1 MGRRAHRPDAFHRR
15 QVEAMAGYGVPERDI
30 ARVLAVDA
38 KTLRRHY
45 REELDTGHIKATAK
59 VAEFLFRKA
68 TTEGPQCVTAAIFW
82 MKTRGG
88 WRETPQ
94 QHQVAVANADFSQ
107 LSDQE
112 LENIILFYRKEIGT
126 AGTLLPP
133 ARGVT
138 GGPEDKPPQFGF
150 PTGAAHHEAASLP
163 STRPTVSPSILM
175 PTGAL
180 SKP

>member
-15 QVEAMAGYGVPERDI
+15 QVEAMAGFGVPERDI

-94 QHQVAVANADFSQ
+94 EHQVRLGRAAHEY
-107 LSDQE
+107 SDQE
-112 LENIILFYRKEIGT
+112 LMRIIGIDDPRMTCEEAAVT
-126 AGTLLPP
+126 ARRLIE
-133 ARGVT
+133 VN
-138 GGPEDKPPQFGF
+138 
-150 PTGAAHHEAASLP
+150 PTG
-163 STRPTVSPSILM
+163 TN
-175 PTGAL
+175 
-180 SKP
+180 